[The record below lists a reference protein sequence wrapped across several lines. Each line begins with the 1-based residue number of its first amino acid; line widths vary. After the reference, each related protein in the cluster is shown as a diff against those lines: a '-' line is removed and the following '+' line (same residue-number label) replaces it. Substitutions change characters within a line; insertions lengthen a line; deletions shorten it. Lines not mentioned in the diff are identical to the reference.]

1 MKKLLAISILGLASL
16 PALAGPYGHHHGYY
30 HRGHG
35 GGWQWAPFVIGAAT
49 GAVIYYIYNRP
60 VVVQQP
66 PVVVQQP
73 QVVVQQNQNC
83 SPWTET
89 QNADGTIT
97 RTRTCTQ

>member
-1 MKKLLAISILGLASL
+1 MKKI
-16 PALAGPYGHHHGYY
+16 LAGVVLVLAAIPAMAQHHGHHGHW

-35 GGWQWAPFVIGAAT
+35 GHWHWAPFVIGAAT
-49 GAVIYYIYNRP
+49 GAVIYDIYNRP

-73 QVVVQQNQNC
+73 TVTVQPVNC

-89 QNADGTIT
+89 QNPDGTIT
-97 RTRTCTQ
+97 RTRTCAQ